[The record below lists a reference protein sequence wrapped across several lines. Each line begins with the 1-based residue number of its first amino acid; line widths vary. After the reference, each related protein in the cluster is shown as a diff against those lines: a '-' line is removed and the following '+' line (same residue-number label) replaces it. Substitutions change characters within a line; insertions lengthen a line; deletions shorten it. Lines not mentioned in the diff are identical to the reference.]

1 MHFAHTSGLPFW
13 SVHFTLIFSLFLKIW
28 LTSFI
33 LISQKCSMRSLF
45 FIGFQHLMSQVFFKW
60 KFVAFIEMAL
70 CEFERRTDGGW
81 IPVSVKYIIF
91 GSFKEGMIIV
101 CQIIIETERMAIWY
115 SLDLFRIPLNFTNL
129 SEDLYLF
136 FLPITG

>member
-1 MHFAHTSGLPFW
+1 
-13 SVHFTLIFSLFLKIW
+13 
-28 LTSFI
+28 
-33 LISQKCSMRSLF
+33 
-45 FIGFQHLMSQVFFKW
+45 
-60 KFVAFIEMAL
+60 MAL
-70 CEFERRTDGGW
+70 CQLERRTDGGW
-81 IPVSVKYIIF
+81 IPVSVKYVIF

-115 SLDLFRIPLNFTNL
+115 SLDLFTIPLNFTNL